1 MSELSRYTNGRFYY
15 YLKFNSH
22 LHSTKL
28 DTEFYTSLTAKSAWE
43 ACGRIRVSGGYRQ
56 TSTLGNYLVKARTND
71 LLSFPVWDE
80 HRVIFYE
87 LERAD
92 TPGDVKVKRM
102 REMPTDVETHIF
114 VQTALLYTS
123 SEGERRIRVHNLA
136 MPLTDIASDPFENCD
151 VNALCTLAFK

>member
-15 YLKFNSH
+15 YPKFNSH

-71 LLSFPVWDE
+71 LLSLPVWDE
-80 HRVIFYE
+80 HRVFFMN
-87 LERAD
+87 L
-92 TPGDVKVKRM
+92 KR
-102 REMPTDVETHIF
+102 
-114 VQTALLYTS
+114 
-123 SEGERRIRVHNLA
+123 
-136 MPLTDIASDPFENCD
+136 
-151 VNALCTLAFK
+151 